1 MERIEGAGSVKC
13 PSCRGAFPNG
23 CSTCRPMYYTVGNFY
38 PDRPIHTCPR
48 CMRGLPCQPV
58 DPSSLSSIVGA
69 LAEAPTYTRT
79 YRSEADWKAEA
90 FPSKEVM

>member
-38 PDRPIHTCPR
+38 PDRPTHTCPR
-48 CMRGLPCQPV
+48 CMRGLPC
-58 DPSSLSSIVGA
+58 DPSSLSAIVGQIA
-69 LAEAPTYTRT
+69 GRQRT
-79 YRSEADWKAEA
+79 DSEWKSEA
-90 FPSKEVM
+90 FQSKETM